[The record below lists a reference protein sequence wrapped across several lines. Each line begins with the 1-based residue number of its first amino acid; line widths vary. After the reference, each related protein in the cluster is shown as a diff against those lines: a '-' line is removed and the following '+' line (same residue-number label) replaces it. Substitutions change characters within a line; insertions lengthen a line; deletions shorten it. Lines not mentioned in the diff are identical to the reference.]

1 MHEKQNDL
9 EELFWG
15 QKAPREKYQQ
25 RSVSESIPWSLM
37 MLVMI
42 FFALSG
48 LSGFATAKYFHAK
61 TPQELDLSNSQPA
74 FATSKESFTILILG
88 TDERK
93 DETQAR
99 SDTIMLAFVDTKFQ
113 KISILSLPRDTY
125 INIPGVRNKTK
136 LNHAHAIG
144 GTKLTADTLQ
154 DYLGV
159 NIDYYIET
167 NFAGFA
173 KVIDAL
179 GGIDILVE
187 KHMYYRP
194 EGIDL
199 QEGLQHLDG
208 DKALQYV
215 RFRSDGQGDVGRIE
229 RQQKFLHAV
238 TDKLL
243 TPQTIIKLPKIV
255 EAVSQAIKTDME
267 YPTLLSLAGI
277 AKNLN
282 SKSVSTNMLPGT
294 AEYIGGVSYWKANQE
309 ETTQMLEEMK
319 VNSVPES
326 ERSNKWK

>member
-1 MHEKQNDL
+1 MHEKPNEL

-15 QKAPREKYQQ
+15 QNAPREKNKY

-48 LSGFATAKYFHAK
+48 VSGFATAKYFHSK
-61 TPQELDLSNSQPA
+61 TPEELGLSNAKSA
-74 FATSKESFTILILG
+74 FAASKENFTVLILG

-99 SDTIMLAFVDTKFQ
+99 SDTIMLAFVDTRLQ

-159 NIDYYIET
+159 NIDYYIEA
-167 NFAGFA
+167 NFAGFT

-179 GGIDILVE
+179 GGIDMLVE
-187 KHMYYRP
+187 KHMYYSP
-194 EGIDL
+194 EKIDL

-229 RQQKFLHAV
+229 RQQNFLHAV
-238 TDKLL
+238 TEKLL
-243 TPQTIIKLPKIV
+243 TPNTIIKLPKIL
-255 EAVSQAIKTDME
+255 EAVSQAIKTDMD
-267 YPTLLSLAGI
+267 YQTLLSLAGI

-294 AEYIGGVSYWKANQE
+294 AEYIEGVSYWKADQH
-309 ETTQMLEEMK
+309 ETSQMLEEMK
-319 VNSVPES
+319 VNSIPES
-326 ERSNKWK
+326 ERNTKWK